1 MFCTDVLRA
10 WAECSFKD
18 FSQAWG
24 EGWGKGFGYSGR
36 EMALIHHTELGRLV
50 VRVPF
55 LLAAVWRNVH
65 NLTELC
71 EASAHLSICPYT
83 STPTFNIQPS
93 PLNRTS
99 VQVPICASTP
109 PVPLCVV
116 GECALLI
123 PLSQLSQKAGSLSDA
138 EGKRGVWQSL
148 SPWREGNGKLT
159 RPRSIAAE
167 VNRSYQL
174 SGVSWVSMSTLQMGH
189 FLLVA
194 NHWSTH
200 AWWKRCMQGN
210 LLRRQERQGQ
220 EFKTSVKASFQ
231 NVKLCNNPRGLW
243 YKWLID
249 HQI

>member
-71 EASAHLSICPYT
+71 EASAHLSIHVHSYLQHPAK
-83 STPTFNIQPS
+83 SIKPNLS
-93 PLNRTS
+93 PGAYLCIN
-99 VQVPICASTP
+99 P
-109 PVPLCVV
+109 PVPRCVV

-159 RPRSIAAE
+159 RPRSKAAE

-174 SGVSWVSMSTLQMGH
+174 SGVS
-189 FLLVA
+189 
-194 NHWSTH
+194 
-200 AWWKRCMQGN
+200 
-210 LLRRQERQGQ
+210 
-220 EFKTSVKASFQ
+220 
-231 NVKLCNNPRGLW
+231 
-243 YKWLID
+243 
-249 HQI
+249 